1 MTIENALQRIHWRA
15 SSQQNYKPNPKDIEA
30 VNFMVEWVNREK
42 KQSIRKHQMFA
53 KLYSTYL
60 GELLLH
66 YKDVDQAQKE
76 INTILSAPIE
86 SSFFWFREKFNLV
99 EHEKALKILKISNA
113 TYYMKS
119 KDELQRE
126 NEILQDNQEYFL
138 KHIQQWSLENITKSL
153 ENQITEAINR
163 YDKLT

>member
-1 MTIENALQRIHWRA
+1 
-15 SSQQNYKPNPKDIEA
+15 
-30 VNFMVEWVNREK
+30 
-42 KQSIRKHQMFA
+42 MFA

-66 YKDVDQAQKE
+66 YKDIDQAQKE
-76 INTILSAPIE
+76 INSILSAPIE
-86 SSFFWFREKFNLV
+86 DSFFWFREKFNLV
-99 EHEKALKILKISNA
+99 EHEKALKVLKISNA
-113 TYYMKS
+113 PYYMKS
-119 KDELQRE
+119 KDELEKE

-153 ENQITEAINR
+153 QNQITESINR